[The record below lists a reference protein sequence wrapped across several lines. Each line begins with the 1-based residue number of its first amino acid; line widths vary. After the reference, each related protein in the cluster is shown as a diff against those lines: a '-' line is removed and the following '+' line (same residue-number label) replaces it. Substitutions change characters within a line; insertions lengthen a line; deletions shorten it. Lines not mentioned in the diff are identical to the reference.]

1 MMKKED
7 INDSELIEYIY
18 LWSPSIVTFI
28 IFLYNIIDKGVIE
41 MKDWL
46 TLIGAVAAAVIAAG
60 VAIWK
65 ENRNSKRIVE
75 KVEERHTLATAEKY
89 HELELEE
96 LEKFKQKMEGLHFA
110 ESEKLN
116 SSNTKIN
123 ENHDYLIRIDTLLS
137 MQQEKIRNSDT
148 STKGVETAMNIIN
161 KIVQDN
167 ADITGM
173 NGKLIQENLE
183 LKGKISNME
192 KKINIM
198 AEENK
203 KLTEKMVNYEL
214 LETEYQALKD
224 KYEKV
229 LIENKELS
237 EELHHEK
244 DDFEMMME

>member
-244 DDFEMMME
+244 DDFER